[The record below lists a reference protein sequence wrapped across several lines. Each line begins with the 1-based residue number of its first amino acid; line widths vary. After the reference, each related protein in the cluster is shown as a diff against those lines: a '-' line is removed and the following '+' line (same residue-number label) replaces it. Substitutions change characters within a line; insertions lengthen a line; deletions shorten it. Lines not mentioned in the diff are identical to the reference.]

1 MFDVMVGDCFRR
13 PPPEYAVTSIY
24 NLGSLMEAQSDFEG
38 AAKLF
43 EESYYA
49 SLIDL

>member
-1 MFDVMVGDCFRR
+1 MSVWQVFDVMVGDCFGDRHLSTL
-13 PPPEYAVTSIY
+13 TSIY

-43 EESYYA
+43 EESY
-49 SLIDL
+49 